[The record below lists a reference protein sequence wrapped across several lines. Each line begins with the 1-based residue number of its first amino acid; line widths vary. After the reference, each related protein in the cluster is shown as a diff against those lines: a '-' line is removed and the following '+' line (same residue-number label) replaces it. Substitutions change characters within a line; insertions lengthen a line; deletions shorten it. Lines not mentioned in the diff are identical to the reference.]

1 MMHAWAALLLSGL
14 LAQDPQQQLD
24 ELKKDLARL
33 RQDLTD
39 LKTQKEGLTRENLM
53 LKRDI
58 DGLRVLQ
65 EETAREVLTLRQAL
79 RASKPA
85 DGEPPTPPPQTEELI
100 RAHIVYVDIKGG
112 FVIID
117 KGERDGVRDGFRFE
131 LQRRIKR
138 DPQRPD
144 LIDTQRLGTAEFEK
158 YVGTSKAQSKLKIL
172 TGLDIRANDEATAT
186 RRIERATTPDVPPD
200 TAAPAGFKIKAN
212 VGDAYMLNYGTR
224 DGARQSDRVFVWKGG
239 RQAAQLRIDAVD
251 KEYSIARLI
260 DKTQVTPFGEGD
272 EIRLKEDKAPLVG
285 SVRINNAKQGILL
298 EFAGKRDVRVNMIF
312 VVKRKDQ
319 KVGAVRVKNV
329 LDYMAE
335 VEVVEGTKIED
346 IQVGDTVEAQE

>member
-1 MMHAWAALLLSGL
+1 MMHAWAAFLLSCL

-33 RQDLTD
+33 RQDLVD
-39 LKTQKEGLTRENLM
+39 LKTQKEGLTRENLL

-85 DGEPPTPPPQTEELI
+85 DGEQRPPPAQTEELI

-138 DPQRPD
+138 DPQRPE
-144 LIDTQRLGTAEFEK
+144 LVDTQRLGTAEFEK
-158 YVGTSKAQSKLKIL
+158 YIGNSKAQSKLKIL
-172 TGLDIRANDEATAT
+172 TGLDIRANDEATAV
-186 RRIERATTPDVPPD
+186 RRIEGTTPPDAPPD
-200 TAAPAGFKIKAN
+200 AATPGTFKIKAS

-239 RQAAQLRIDAVD
+239 RQVAQLRIDAVD
-251 KEYSIARLI
+251 REYSIARLI
-260 DKTQVTPFGEGD
+260 DKTQVTPFAEGD
-272 EIRLKEDKAPLVG
+272 EIKLKEDKGPLVG
-285 SVRINNAKQGILL
+285 SVRINNARQGIML
-298 EFAGKRDVRVNMIF
+298 EFAGKREVRVSMIF
-312 VVKRKDQ
+312 NVKRKDQ
-319 KVGAVRVKNV
+319 KIGTVRVKNV

-335 VEVVEGTKIED
+335 VEVMEGTKIED
-346 IQVGDTVEAQE
+346 IQVGDTVEEQN